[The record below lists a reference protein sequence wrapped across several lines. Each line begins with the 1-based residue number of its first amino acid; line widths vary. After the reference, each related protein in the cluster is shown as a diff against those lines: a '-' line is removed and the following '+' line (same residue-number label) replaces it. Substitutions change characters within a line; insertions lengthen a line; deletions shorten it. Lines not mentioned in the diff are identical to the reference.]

1 MEEMEK
7 PMIGDPY
14 KTSDLQ
20 LAAYLVT
27 LGHSIVTVEGPRD
40 RRRFVFGNV
49 PEADVTAYYGGA
61 RQVRPRDLFR
71 TYRDLKTLLY
81 QTA

>member
-1 MEEMEK
+1 MMGE
-7 PMIGDPY
+7 PF
-14 KTSDLQ
+14 KTTDIQ
-20 LAAYLVT
+20 LAAFLVT
-27 LGHSIVTVEGPRD
+27 LGHSIVTVEGPSD

-49 PEADVTAYYGGA
+49 PEADVTAYYGGS